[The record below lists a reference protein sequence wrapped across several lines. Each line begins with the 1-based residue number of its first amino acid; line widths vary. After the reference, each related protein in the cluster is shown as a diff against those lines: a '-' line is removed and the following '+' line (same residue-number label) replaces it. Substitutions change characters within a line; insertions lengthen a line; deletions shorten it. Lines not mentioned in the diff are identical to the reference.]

1 MRFSQTPFQGA
12 WLVETEPFRDHRGK
26 FVRFFC
32 QNELREIHNGRPVD
46 QISYSLTVKK
56 GTIRGIHYQY
66 PPKAEIKLIRCL
78 RGAVF
83 DVMVD
88 LRQNSPTFL
97 KWHGEILS
105 GENMKMLYV
114 PQGIAHGFQ
123 TLEENCEMLYLHS
136 GFYSPLHQAGLR
148 CDDPKI
154 GIQWPLG
161 VAEIS
166 EKDCNFP
173 LLTSDFPGIIL

>member
-1 MRFSQTPFQGA
+1 MKFSPITLNGA
-12 WLVETEPFRDHRGK
+12 WVVETEPFKDHRGK
-26 FVRFFC
+26 FTRIFC
-32 QNELREIHNGRPVD
+32 QNELREIHQGKPIE
-46 QISYSLTVKK
+46 QINYSTTIQK
-56 GTIRGIHYQY
+56 GAVRGMHFQR
-66 PPKAEIKLIRCL
+66 PPKAEVRLVRCL
-78 RGAVF
+78 KGTIF

-88 LRQNSPTFL
+88 LRHDSPTFL
-97 KWHGEILS
+97 RWYGETLS

-154 GIQWPLG
+154 GIQWPLE

-166 EKDCNFP
+166 EKDRNFP
-173 LLTSDFPGIIL
+173 LLTSDFAGVIL

>member
-1 MRFSQTPFQGA
+1 
-12 WLVETEPFRDHRGK
+12 
-26 FVRFFC
+26 
-32 QNELREIHNGRPVD
+32 
-46 QISYSLTVKK
+46 
-56 GTIRGIHYQY
+56 
-66 PPKAEIKLIRCL
+66 
-78 RGAVF
+78 
-83 DVMVD
+83 MVD

-123 TLEENCEMLYLHS
+123 TLGENCEMLYLHS

-166 EKDCNFP
+166 EKDRNFP

>member
-1 MRFSQTPFQGA
+1 MRFSKIPFSGA
-12 WLVETEPFRDHRGK
+12 WLVETEPFQDHRGK

-32 QNELREIHNGRPVD
+32 QNELRDIHNGRPID

-56 GTIRGIHYQY
+56 GTIRGIHYQF
-66 PPKAEIKLIRCL
+66 PPNAEIKLIRCL
-78 RGAVF
+78 NGSVF
-83 DVMVD
+83 DVIVD

-105 GENMKMLYV
+105 RENMKMLYV

-136 GFYSPLHQAGLR
+136 GFYSPSQQAGLR
-148 CDDPKI
+148 FDDPKI
-154 GIQWPLG
+154 GIQWPLE
-161 VAEIS
+161 VTEIS
-166 EKDCNFP
+166 ERDLNFSP
-173 LLTSDFPGIIL
+173 LTSGFSGVIL